1 MGEKAERIE
10 RHIEQQR
17 SEVRDNMLELKQKV
31 RRSVDWRA
39 QVDERPLVMV
49 GLAFGAGFLVSALL
63 GNVNSRPDFGRMS
76 SDDTRAPA
84 ESSHGATWEI
94 LKGAAIGLAATRLK
108 EIVEELVPGFQE
120 EYRKAEAARG
130 IRRG

>member
-31 RRSVDWRA
+31 ERSFDWRA
-39 QVDERPLVMV
+39 QVDERPLTMV
-49 GLAFGAGFLVSALL
+49 GLAFGGGFLLSAVLS
-63 GNVNSRPDFGRMS
+63 VRSPRPNFGSMS
-76 SDDTRAPA
+76 A
-84 ESSHGATWEI
+84 EDYRPHEESNHGATWEI
-94 LKGAAIGLAATRLK
+94 LRGAVIGLAATRLK

-120 EYRKAEAARG
+120 EYRKAEAAKG
-130 IRRG
+130 VRRG